1 METELTKRLK
11 ALCHTYKPVIPT
23 AMRTIYW
30 ADEVP
35 VSTGGIV
42 DVVRFEDEYSSVEI
56 SCASKENCL
65 WPERKINDCRSCI
78 YARRQYGEVR
88 PLVTCF
94 EVKIT
99 MQDFHSGHG
108 HNFYGHR
115 NYFVVPKE
123 IEQNV
128 LNAVKQEHPAVGVLA
143 LHGRNLRLIRECQRQ
158 NVEEGAL
165 LYLMYAAF
173 KKRMK

>member
-1 METELTKRLK
+1 MVELQ
-11 ALCHTYKPVIPT
+11 
-23 AMRTIYW
+23 
-30 ADEVP
+30 
-35 VSTGGIV
+35 
-42 DVVRFEDEYSSVEI
+42 
-56 SCASKENCL
+56 
-65 WPERKINDCRSCI
+65 SCI
-78 YARRQYGEVR
+78 YARRKYGEVK
-88 PLVTCF
+88 PLATCF

-115 NYFVVPKE
+115 NYFVVLKE

-128 LNAVKQEHPAVGVLA
+128 LNAMKQEYPAVGVLA

-165 LYLMYAAF
+165 LFLMYAAF